1 MIKRVAKLTKPAVI
15 LAVALGTI
23 LSPTVSTANPPAKAG
38 HHHTQ
43 VVHQSARQTVH
54 FQSQQRLTTDPGNN
68 ADDFYNPPRS
78 PNFDEL
84 LH

>member
-1 MIKRVAKLTKPAVI
+1 MIKRVVKLTKPAVI
-15 LAVALGTI
+15 MAAALGTI
-23 LSPTVSTANPPAKAG
+23 LSPTVSTANPPAKARR
-38 HHHTQ
+38 HHTQ
-43 VVHQSARQTVH
+43 VVHHSARQTVH
-54 FQSQQRLTTDPGNN
+54 FQSQQRLTTDWGDD